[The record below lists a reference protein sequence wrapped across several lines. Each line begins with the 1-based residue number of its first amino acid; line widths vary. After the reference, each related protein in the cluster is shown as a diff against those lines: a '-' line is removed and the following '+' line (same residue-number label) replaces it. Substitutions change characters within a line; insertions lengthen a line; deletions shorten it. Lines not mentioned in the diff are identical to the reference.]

1 MLVEKCYRTLD
12 HDRIEF
18 HDATGRCAIA
28 SADAAAVGLGL
39 CVLAAPEIAV
49 GAVIVLGVVV
59 VGVAI
64 NEAMDAYELRH
75 SYPEEAGASQG
86 TKEASRLAEV
96 QRKPKLKPDPAG
108 QDWVPPVPP
117 DSPDRERDSECR
129 PIPVRHL
136 GGNDPHNECADR
148 IPNNSFP
155 GWDVLVNGKNFDG
168 LVLTSRTL
176 WDVKTDDFE
185 KQPPRSQR
193 FFVRMK
199 LPELRREARL
209 ARDCG
214 YNFVIGVRSAAHK
227 AVLFDE
233 DPTLKVVVMDWC

>member
-1 MLVEKCYRTLD
+1 M
-12 HDRIEF
+12 
-18 HDATGRCAIA
+18 A
-28 SADAAAVGLGL
+28 SVGAGAMGVGF
-39 CVLAAPEIAV
+39 CVLAAPEIVV

-64 NEAMDAYELRH
+64 KEALDAYELRH
-75 SYPEEAGASQG
+75 SYPEEAGTSRE
-86 TKEASRLAEV
+86 TKVATRESEA
-96 QRKPKLKPDPAG
+96 QHKPKLKPEPAG
-108 QDWVPPVPP
+108 QDWFPPVPP
-117 DSPDRERDSECR
+117 EPPERERHPDCR
-129 PIPVRHL
+129 PVPVRHW
-136 GGNDPHNECADR
+136 GGNDPHNECADK
-148 IPNNSFP
+148 IPNNTFS

-168 LVLTSRTL
+168 LVLVTRTL

-214 YNFVIGVRSAAHK
+214 YNFVIGVRSVAHK
-227 AVLFDE
+227 AVLLDE
-233 DPTLKVVVMDWC
+233 DPTLKVVIMDWC